1 MVQFIPGG
9 QRMRQ
14 LLNSI
19 RQELNT
25 EQIKIRAKL
34 ELIKELDKRINEDE
48 KEKAN
53 TQAYRAKQRR
63 AY

>member
-1 MVQFIPGG
+1 
-9 QRMRQ
+9 MRQ